1 LIGYVIVCASLTL
14 SEEVLCQ
21 SYLLIILTPVA
32 AAMPPRRARGSPQ
45 VPSGDSMSPAAMLAT
60 MQAMQQELAILRQ
73 AILVAPAGAAQG
85 AGGGGVPGGAVPA
98 GAAPGGGVEV
108 PLPVSGLSLMQWMGM
123 KLVTFDGSGT
133 PVEAADWLTY
143 VEDKMNVFEIVY
155 GDRVRFSTQLLKG
168 EAQIWWRGVQAAH
181 SSPGLLSWDVFI
193 RQFERSFYLVT
204 FLEKMKIDL
213 QSYKQEKKS
222 VTEYEVG
229 FNKMVR
235 FVPHVAY
242 NEMEKASQFRQGL
255 KPSIRHAL
263 GAFPLVDFRTTV
275 EQALGVEMQ
284 HQYSM
289 ESQKSSGVD
298 QPRGQDARRGN
309 IGGLAHKR
317 GKSQHQRH
325 HPYRGKSSDSGT
337 SGGSTQR
344 FRAVPKPGL
353 GLVCFRYGDAHRR
366 AECQWN
372 SRCSICSQDH
382 KDVVCRRNP
391 NGKLRWEPV
400 TSSSS

>member
-1 LIGYVIVCASLTL
+1 M
-14 SEEVLCQ
+14 LCQ
-21 SYLLIILTPVA
+21 SYLLIILIPVA

-45 VPSGDSMSPAAMLAT
+45 APSGDSMSPAAMLAA
-60 MQAMQQELAILRQ
+60 MQAMQQELALLRQ
-73 AILVAPAGAAQG
+73 AIPVAPAGAAQG
-85 AGGGGVPGGAVPA
+85 AGGGEVPGGAVPA
-98 GAAPGGGVEV
+98 GAVPGGGAEV

-123 KLVTFDGSGT
+123 KLDSFDGSGT

-143 VEDKMNVFEIVY
+143 VEDKMNVFEIAY
-155 GDRVRFSTQLLKG
+155 GDRVRFGTQLLKG

-181 SSPGLLSWDVFI
+181 SSSPGVLSWDVFI
-193 RQFERSFYLVT
+193 RQFERRFYPVT

-284 HQYSM
+284 HQYTM

-298 QPRGQDARRGN
+298 QP
-309 IGGLAHKR
+309 H
-317 GKSQHQRH
+317 S
-325 HPYRGKSSDSGT
+325 
-337 SGGSTQR
+337 
-344 FRAVPKPGL
+344 
-353 GLVCFRYGDAHRR
+353 
-366 AECQWN
+366 
-372 SRCSICSQDH
+372 
-382 KDVVCRRNP
+382 
-391 NGKLRWEPV
+391 
-400 TSSSS
+400 